1 MVIKCNKGHWY
12 DAAVHANCPH
22 CERENGRLGVLV
34 DRVEEDDKTVS
45 FMDLDGSLEDQ
56 VSGSIQSSQDT
67 VDDFDIPDL
76 FGSTQEEDDKTM
88 AFGFFGVAEE
98 IQPVVGWLICIS
110 GEETGKDYRL
120 HSGKNFIG
128 RSNRMDVVLL
138 KDPEIAR
145 EKHAAVVYDPRGH
158 KFYLSPEEG
167 NFVYLNGVLLKES
180 TQIKENDCIQAGKT
194 EMVFV
199 PYCKEERRWQ
209 EELGE

>member
-1 MVIKCNKGHWY
+1 MVVKCNHGHWY
-12 DAAVHANCPH
+12 DAAVHGSCPH

-45 FMDLDGSLEDQ
+45 FMDLDESLEEQ
-56 VSGSIQSSQDT
+56 VSSSIQSSKDE
-67 VDDFDIPDL
+67 DDFDIPD
-76 FGSTQEEDDKTM
+76 FFDSSQDEDDKTM

-98 IQPVVGWLICIS
+98 IQPVVGWLVCIT
-110 GEETGKDYRL
+110 GEETGKDYHL

-145 EKHAAVVYDPRGH
+145 DKHASVVYDPRGH

-167 NFVYLNGVLLKES
+167 NFVYLNGTMLKES
-180 TQIKENDCIQAGKT
+180 AQIKENDRIQVGTT

-199 PYCKEERRWQ
+199 PYCKEERTWQ
-209 EELGE
+209 EELGK